1 MRDGKCHRGLAQSAR
16 SDDGHEP
23 LGRQLVTD
31 FANDLVAPHH
41 SREQRWQRVVSFRK
55 VVGSR
60 QTRRIPRRRRNEAI
74 TAAHHIRE
82 IALAAFAGVEGLA
95 QRRDMDPKGD
105 LFDEKP
111 GPNLGHQLPL
121 ADHFTR
127 MLDQNEQDIERT
139 AAKLDRLIGLLEN
152 AL

>member
-1 MRDGKCHRGLAQSAR
+1 MRDGKCLRRLAQSAR

-31 FANDLVAPHH
+31 FANDLVTPYH

-74 TAAHHIRE
+74 TAARHIRE
-82 IALAAFAGVEGLA
+82 IALTAFAGVEGLP
-95 QRRDMDPKGD
+95 QRLAMDPKGD
-105 LFDEKP
+105 LFE
-111 GPNLGHQLPL
+111 
-121 ADHFTR
+121 
-127 MLDQNEQDIERT
+127 
-139 AAKLDRLIGLLEN
+139 
-152 AL
+152 